1 MSIVSR
7 LGASLLEKTICDER
21 SNIIDAEENIHAG
34 AHANQNINFHRPNL
48 NVERFQLIIV
58 RQKSTSRKTNDHK
71 FGIFF
76 FFLEFAKNE
85 GRSDPCPNTLIRSGL
100 MTIIIF
106 LFFKKRKIFKNFIV
120 DARLYGKAKTKL
132 KQTAILNSSFYNI
145 FISKC
150 ASHGH

>member
-76 FFLEFAKNE
+76 FFWNLRKMRV
-85 GRSDPCPNTLIRSGL
+85 GQIRAP
-100 MTIIIF
+100 T
-106 LFFKKRKIFKNFIV
+106 
-120 DARLYGKAKTKL
+120 
-132 KQTAILNSSFYNI
+132 
-145 FISKC
+145 
-150 ASHGH
+150 H